1 MKNHPKEKMERF
13 EYGFEWVFLIFSSN
27 EKIKQFKDLEF
38 NYMPFVPTTENSEIL
53 EAELYARTLKE
64 NELVKSGMDVNKIKE
79 EAANVEISMNPIL
92 SKYYENRRESENKI
106 DPEKIK
112 DSFDSFEVRWCFENN

>member
-1 MKNHPKEKMERF
+1 
-13 EYGFEWVFLIFSSN
+13 
-27 EKIKQFKDLEF
+27 
-38 NYMPFVPTTENSEIL
+38 MPFVPTTENSEIL

-112 DSFDSFEVRWCFENN
+112 DSFDSFEVR